1 MILLF
6 EYLLKTLIAALFVDF
21 NSSMSDTDSVSQH
34 EEDSQE
40 SNLSSQELRERAN
53 ESVPRNTRKAVQ
65 WAVETYRKWARR
77 RHLVKF
83 IKPDITD
90 YGQDL
95 VALDKALNKF
105 YGEVHSE
112 EGMQYTPSSLQVL
125 RAGLQRHLSDAID
138 GMPVM
143 AQHPAFRKSNK
154 QFTAAKRRFAMNGN
168 RAAGAAKQPM
178 DPADQEKVR
187 AYFANPKTYDDPT
200 ILRLFVYYMLSMT
213 FGYRGREVWHQLR
226 KDCFEEGRDELGRP
240 IIRVDQALI
249 EKNYQHTGPNTTCRR
264 VNSVSDDPEAGVYL
278 YSTLKLYL
286 SKLDPR
292 QPAFL
297 QKAKTQ
303 RQMERQPDSQSW
315 YVNAPMGSNTIDSLM
330 PKIST
335 AAGTSRRYTN
345 HCIRHT
351 LGTNMLRLGYPIA
364 AIQARLRLRSS
375 RTLEWYTGHRT
386 AQELTEETRDVTR
399 PLRGPPP
406 PGLVCQEPSDI
417 PRDAGTPPDGPQQQQ
432 PVCAPG
438 PSRFCDTRSLLARG
452 AQELY
457 MMPEGPAVRR
467 DVPPPPPPPGAQEL
481 HMMPEGPAVCRD
493 VPPPPPPPGAQELHQ
508 MPAQRGP
515 AGHPFGLLPRTVIPL
530 SEADLSRPPPAPFMP
545 MCKPFLAPQKVF
557 YGTFQNCTFN

>member
-200 ILRLFVYYMLSMT
+200 ILQLFVYYMLSMT

-335 AAGTSRRYTN
+335 AAGTPRRSLHQTYARNEHATTWLS
-345 HCIRHT
+345 HRCHPSTPPAEILQD
-351 LGTNMLRLGYPIA
+351 LGVV
-364 AIQARLRLRSS
+364 
-375 RTLEWYTGHRT
+375 HRT
-386 AQELTEETRDVTR
+386 PHGARADGGNEGCDQTTSS
-399 PLRGPPP
+399 PPP

-545 MCKPFLAPQKVF
+545 MCQPFLAHQKVF